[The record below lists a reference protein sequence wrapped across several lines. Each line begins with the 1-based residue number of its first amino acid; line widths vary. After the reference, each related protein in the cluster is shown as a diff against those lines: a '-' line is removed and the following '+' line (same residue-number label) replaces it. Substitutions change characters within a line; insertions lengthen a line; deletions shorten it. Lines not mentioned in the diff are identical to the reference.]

1 MSIDDIKNYFG
12 GQQVYQFNGTTTEL
26 HDLMLSLNTSY
37 STLKVNDVLYFTTFI
52 EISNANV
59 VAL

>member
-1 MSIDDIKNYFG
+1 MTIQDIKNHFD

-37 STLKVNDVLYFTTFI
+37 STLKVNDVVYFSSFI

>member
-1 MSIDDIKNYFG
+1 MSIEDIKNYFG
-12 GQQVYQFNGTTTEL
+12 GQQVYQFNGTAIEL

>member
-1 MSIDDIKNYFG
+1 MSIEDIKNHFD
-12 GQQVYQFNGTTTEL
+12 GQQVYQFNGTIIEL
-26 HDLMLSLNTSY
+26 HDLMSSLNTSY
-37 STLKVNDVLYFTTFI
+37 STLKVNDVLYFTSFI